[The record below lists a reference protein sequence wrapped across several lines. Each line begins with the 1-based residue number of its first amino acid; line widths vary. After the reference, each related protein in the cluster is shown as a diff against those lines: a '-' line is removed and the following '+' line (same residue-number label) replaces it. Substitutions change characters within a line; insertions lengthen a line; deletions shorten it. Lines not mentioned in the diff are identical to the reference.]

1 MFESGTDI
9 GISSK
14 SRRYTMNNIA
24 IFGHKGFLGK
34 QLTHYFESKGISCSG
49 FDMPECDI
57 TSDQFWEEF
66 CPEVYDAILFFS
78 GLTGTEKSFT
88 DAQRYLAVNESGLL
102 NLLSKLVHLGV
113 KSPRVIFPSSRLVY
127 KGSEELLTEDAEKD
141 TKTVYAVNKLACEG
155 YLAAYSNRFGIP
167 YNVIRICVPY
177 GSIIATEYSYGTI
190 GFFKKQ
196 ATTGKIK
203 LYGDGMLRRTFT
215 HVADICNIVDK
226 IVRQGID
233 GVFNIGGENLSLME
247 VASAIASKM
256 NASVEH
262 VLWPEEALRIESG
275 STCFDAGRL
284 FEMIGYKEYR
294 KLTEEL

>member
-1 MFESGTDI
+1 MSESSANFGI
-9 GISSK
+9 GGK
-14 SRRYTMNNIA
+14 SRRNKMNNIA
-24 IFGHKGFLGK
+24 IFGHKGYLGK
-34 QLTHYFESKGISCSG
+34 QLKCYFESKGVSCSG

-57 TSDQFWEEF
+57 TNDQFWEEF
-66 CPEVYDAILFFS
+66 CPEAYDTILFFS

-102 NLLSKLVHLGV
+102 SLLNKLVQFGE
-113 KSPRVIFPSSRLVY
+113 KAPRVIFPSSRLVY
-127 KGSEELLTEDAEKD
+127 KGSEELLTEDAEKE

-196 ATTGKIK
+196 AETGKIQ
-203 LYGDGMLRRTFT
+203 LYGDGALRRTFT
-215 HVADICNIVDK
+215 HVSDICNIVDE
-226 IVRQGID
+226 IARQRID
-233 GVFNIGGENLSLME
+233 GVFNIGGENLSLTE
-247 VASAIASKM
+247 VASVIASKV
-256 NASVEH
+256 NASVEY
-262 VLWPEEALRIESG
+262 VPWPDEALRIESG
-275 STCFDAGRL
+275 STCFDSGRL
-284 FEMIGYKEYR
+284 AETIGYKTYR